1 MSPGEELKP
10 GTLFLVV
17 GPSGS
22 GKDTLIAGAQAA
34 LAGDPRFVF
43 PRRVITRPRE
53 GGGEEHEPATPESFA
68 RREASGAFALAWP
81 AHGLSYGIPRSIEA
95 ELASGRAVIVN
106 VSRAVIE
113 RARQRYRP
121 VRIVA
126 VTVPIE
132 VLARRLAT
140 RGRETAADIAARL
153 TRASAAP
160 AEGPDVVEIDNSG
173 SIAEGVRE
181 FLAILGVASEKA

>member
-1 MSPGEELKP
+1 VPLGEELKP

-22 GKDTLIAGAQAA
+22 GKDTLIGGAQAA

-53 GGGEEHEPATPESFA
+53 AGGEEHEPATRESFA
-68 RREASGAFALAWP
+68 CREVSGAFALAWE

-121 VRIVA
+121 IRIVA
-126 VTVPIE
+126 VTAPIE

-153 TRASAAP
+153 TRAGAVP
-160 AEGPDVVEIDNSG
+160 VEGPDVVEIDNSG
-173 SIAEGVRE
+173 IVTEGVRE
-181 FLAILGVASEKA
+181 FLAALGVESQA